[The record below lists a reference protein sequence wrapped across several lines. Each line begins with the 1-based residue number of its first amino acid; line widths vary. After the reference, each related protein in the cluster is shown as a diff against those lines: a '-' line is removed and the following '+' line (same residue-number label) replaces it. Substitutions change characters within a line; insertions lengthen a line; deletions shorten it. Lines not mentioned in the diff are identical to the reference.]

1 MLKKTALILYCV
13 QAIACGGY
21 DDDGLDPDLAQLQQ
35 GYQAV
40 SNVRFGTRTS
50 SAGLECVG
58 TDSTHVCA
66 IPARKALRF
75 FMQADGA
82 TSAQVQLVRSKINTW
97 SNAAIAAGL
106 LTQGIDS
113 WSISE
118 ASSNDNTVTHVFVV
132 HAETANQ
139 ACNGAGTGS
148 NNIENYACLAG
159 ATINIAEDPG
169 VVANY
174 VVRVKATVHVDLAD
188 ILAKG
193 TTATQ
198 DDNIHRHAVFNVILK
213 TLGLGSHEFS
223 NALCSSRP
231 INSLTLNSA
240 CIMQT
245 NQMCGLNSFTELNDT
260 TSFGYTNQICRD
272 DPSPS

>member
-1 MLKKTALILYCV
+1 MLKKTALVLYYV

-21 DDDGLDPDLAQLQQ
+21 DDDGLDPDLAQLQRLPSRFQ
-35 GYQAV
+35 RPLWLAPHRRA
-40 SNVRFGTRTS
+40 SVRRYR
-50 SAGLECVG
+50 L
-58 TDSTHVCA
+58 DSFA

-82 TSAQVQLVRSKINTW
+82 TAAQVQLVRSKIDTW
-97 SNAAIAAGL
+97 SNAAIAASL
-106 LTQGIDS
+106 LTQESIS

-118 ASSNDNTVTHVFVV
+118 ASGNDDTVTH
-132 HAETANQ
+132 HLRLSTRKRQPGLQRHRHRLEQ
-139 ACNGAGTGS
+139 Y
-148 NNIENYACLAG
+148 ENYACLAG

-169 VVANY
+169 VIANY
-174 VVRVKATVHVDLAD
+174 VVRVKATVHVDLA
-188 ILAKG
+188 G
-193 TTATQ
+193 HTRESSTATQ
-198 DDNIHRHAVFNVILK
+198 DDNIHRHAVFNAILK

-231 INSLTLNSA
+231 INNLTLNSA

-260 TSFGYTNQICRD
+260 TSFGYTNQNSRD
-272 DPSPS
+272 EPSPS